1 MSYQDVSW
9 RDSMRIRLDVNNLLQ
24 QNVGA
29 HGLRPED
36 FDGLKERT
44 AAAIASIDERRH
56 ELGWPDLP
64 SQDLGA
70 IVQFAGALRE
80 RIDAFVV
87 LGIGGSALGNI
98 AVQTAL
104 NHPFYNLLP
113 PDRRGGPRL
122 FVLDNSDPE
131 LNTGLL
137 ETIDPARTA
146 INVISKSGTTAET
159 MASFLLFRDTLARA
173 VGEAQLRDH
182 IVLTTDPKGGF
193 LREIGTREGWPM
205 LDLPPKVGGRFS
217 VLTPVGLLSA
227 AVTGVDIQALL
238 AGAAYGYSVAQE
250 RDPLRNPAALGA
262 MANFLC
268 ATRGKNITVMM
279 PYAQRLRDV
288 ADWFRQL
295 WAESLG
301 KRVDR
306 HGAVVN
312 VGTTP
317 VKALGSTDQ
326 HSQVQLYAEGPFD
339 KLFDF
344 IAVERYAAVA
354 PIPPAYPDL
363 EGVAYL
369 GEHSFAELI
378 AAEQRATA
386 IALTEAGRPNMTH
399 ILPEVNAFTLG
410 QLFMLLEMQT
420 AIAGELYDIN
430 AFDQPGVE
438 AGKVATYALLGR
450 AGFEER
456 RAAIERARQRHD
468 DRWVV

>member
-1 MSYQDVSW
+1 MSYQDASW
-9 RDSMRIRLDVNNLLQ
+9 RESMRIHLDINNVLERT
-24 QNVGA
+24 VGS
-29 HGLRPED
+29 HGLSPAD
-36 FDGLKERT
+36 FSGLAQRT
-44 AAAIASIDERRH
+44 AAAITSIDQRRH

-64 SQDLGA
+64 DQDVSMIEQYA
-70 IVQFAGALRE
+70 SDVRT
-80 RIDAFVV
+80 RIDSFVV

-104 NHPFYNLLP
+104 HHPFYNLLP
-113 PDRRGGPRL
+113 AERRGGPQL

-131 LNTGLL
+131 LNAGLL
-137 ETIDPARTA
+137 ETLDLARTT
-146 INVISKSGTTAET
+146 INVISKSGTTGET
-159 MASFLLFRDTLARA
+159 MASFLLFRDALTRA
-173 VGEAQLRDH
+173 VGAANLRDH
-182 IVLTTDPKGGF
+182 IVLTTDPTGGF
-193 LREIGTREGWPM
+193 LREIGTREGWRM
-205 LDLPPKVGGRFS
+205 FDLPPKVGGRFS

-227 AVTGVDIQALL
+227 AVTGVDIRALL
-238 AGAAYGYSVAQE
+238 AGAAYGYTLAQE

-268 ATRGKNITVMM
+268 ASKGKNITVMM

-306 HGAVVN
+306 TGAVVN

-317 VKALGSTDQ
+317 VKALGATDQ
-326 HSQVQLYAEGPFD
+326 HSQVQLYIEGAFD

-344 IAVERYAAVA
+344 LAVERYPVET
-354 PIPPAYPDL
+354 PIPTAYPDL
-363 EGVAYL
+363 EGVSYL
-369 GEHSFAELI
+369 GGHTFAELI
-378 AAEQRATA
+378 AAEQRATG
-386 IALTEAGRPNMTH
+386 IALAEAGRPNMTH
-399 ILPEVNAFTLG
+399 TLPEINAFTLG

-420 AIAGELYDIN
+420 AIAGELYNIN

-456 RAAIERARQRHD
+456 RAVIEQARQQHE

>member
-1 MSYQDVSW
+1 MNHQDASW
-9 RDSMRIRLDVNNLLQ
+9 RESMRIRLDINNVLDRV
-24 QNVGA
+24 VGA
-29 HGLRPED
+29 HGLKPAD
-36 FDGLKERT
+36 FEALSEPT
-44 AAAIASIDERRH
+44 ARAVAALDERRH
-56 ELGWPDLP
+56 DLGWPDLP
-64 SQDLGA
+64 QQDLTQIEQIA
-70 IVQFAGALRE
+70 DDMRRRV
-80 RIDAFVV
+80 DAFVV

-104 NHPFYNLLP
+104 HHPFYNLLP
-113 PDRRGGPRL
+113 AERRGGPRL

-131 LNTGLL
+131 LNADLL
-137 ETIDPARTA
+137 DTIDLSRTA

-159 MASFLLFRDTLARA
+159 MASFLLFRDALARA
-173 VGEAQLRDH
+173 VGEANLRDH

-193 LREIGTREGWPM
+193 LREIGGREGWRM

-227 AVTGVDIQALL
+227 AVTGVDIRALL

-262 MANFLC
+262 MANVLC
-268 ATRGKNITVMM
+268 ARSGKNITVMM

-306 HGAVVN
+306 SGATVN

-317 VKALGSTDQ
+317 VKALGATDQ
-326 HSQVQLYAEGPFD
+326 HSQVQLYIEGPFD

-344 IAVERYAAVA
+344 IAVERYGAET
-354 PIPPAYPDL
+354 PIPTAYADL
-363 EGVAYL
+363 EGVSYL
-369 GEHSFAELI
+369 GGHSFAELI

-386 IALTEAGRPNMTH
+386 IALAEAGRPNMTH
-399 ILPEVNAFTLG
+399 TLPEINAFTLG

-450 AGFEER
+450 TGFEER
-456 RAAIERARQRHD
+456 RAQIEQARQKHE